1 MSDKVN
7 KRVIDKKF
15 VAILES
21 TPQSSKIWIASLVVI
36 ILVGLYAF
44 VLQVMYGHEVTGMRD
59 NVVWGVYIINFI
71 FFVGISYSGAF
82 ISGILHF
89 FDTPWKNAVSRI
101 VEIITVLSLIIG
113 PIFILLCIGRLDR
126 LHYLFLYP
134 RIQSPITWDII
145 AIMTDLIGCF
155 IYLYMT
161 FIPDFAILRDDEEL
175 DVAPWRK
182 KVYRFL
188 AMNYQDTPEQKAIL
202 KRITR
207 TMSAMI
213 IAMAIVAYT
222 VLAWI
227 FSLTLQPGWNSSI
240 FAPYFIIAG
249 LYSGVGVIIIC
260 MFAVRKFFKLDLY
273 IRKVHFLGAGV
284 ILLVLSMLYGYFTF
298 SEYFPRWFS
307 HKKNDVQLLDTLFSN
322 YFWEFILAN
331 YVGVLIP
338 VFILFFKRFRTI
350 NFITFAAVIA
360 VLGLWLNRYLI
371 VIPTLETPYLPIQ
384 DTRPEFIH
392 YTATWVEW
400 ALSAAG
406 IASFAL
412 FFTLIVRFVPIIPV
426 SELTESAQ
434 KSREKAIKKA
444 NKKRKSEL
452 KDSTN
457 EK

>member
-1 MSDKVN
+1 MADVVK
-7 KRVIDKKF
+7 KRIIDKEFIK
-15 VAILES
+15 ILES
-21 TPQSSKIWIASLVVI
+21 TPQSSKIWIAGLLVVI
-36 ILVGLYAF
+36 AIGIYAF
-44 VLQVMYGHEVTGMRD
+44 ILQVMYGHEVTGMRD
-59 NVVWGVYIINFI
+59 NVVWGIYIINFI

-101 VEIITVLSLIIG
+101 VEIVTVLSLIIG

-145 AIMTDLIGCF
+145 AIITDLIGCF
-155 IYLYMT
+155 IYLYLT
-161 FIPDFAILRDDEEL
+161 FIPDFAILRDDESL
-175 DVAPWRK
+175 NVAPWRK

-188 AMNYQDTPEQKAIL
+188 AMNYHDTDEQKAIL

-207 TMSAMI
+207 IMSAMI
-213 IAMAIVAYT
+213 IALAIVAYT

-260 MFAVRKFFKLDLY
+260 MFTVRKFFKLERY

-284 ILLVLSMLYGYFTF
+284 ILLVLALLYGYFTF

-307 HKKNDVQLLDTLFSN
+307 HKQNDVHLLDTLFSN
-322 YFWEFILAN
+322 YFWEFTLAN
-331 YVGVLIP
+331 YIGVLVP
-338 VFILFFKRFRTI
+338 VILLFFKRFRTV
-350 NFITFAAVIA
+350 NFITIAAVIA

-392 YTATWVEW
+392 YTATWIEW

-406 IASFAL
+406 LAAFCL
-412 FFTLIVRFVPIIPV
+412 MFTLIVRFVPIIPV
-426 SELTESAQ
+426 SELTES
-434 KSREKAIKKA
+434 SKK
-444 NKKRKSEL
+444 KGKRKSKKKNKSIP
-452 KDSTN
+452 KDTADEN
-457 EK
+457 